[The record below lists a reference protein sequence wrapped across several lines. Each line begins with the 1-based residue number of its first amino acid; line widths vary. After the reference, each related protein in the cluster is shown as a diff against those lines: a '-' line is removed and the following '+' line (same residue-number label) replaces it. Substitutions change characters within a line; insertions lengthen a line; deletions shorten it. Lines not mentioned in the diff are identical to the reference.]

1 MEQVDEEKE
10 VYVRELLYEKKKN
23 FQKDTVN
30 GLTLLNTFL
39 TYVYFLC
46 VLVISYMLL
55 TKYDYSLKTKLLII
69 IALALYPFIIY
80 LLESNLYN
88 VGVYLW
94 SFITGEPYVPMKNYS
109 YLYTKH

>member
-1 MEQVDEEKE
+1 MTDEEKE
-10 VYVRELLYEKKKN
+10 VYDNELLYENKKN
-23 FQKDTVN
+23 FQKDTIN

-46 VLVISYMLL
+46 ILVISYTLF
-55 TKYDYSLKTKLLII
+55 TKYDYSFIIKILII
-69 IALALYPFIIY
+69 IALALYPFVIY
-80 LLESNLYN
+80 LLESNAYN

>member
-1 MEQVDEEKE
+1 MTDEEKE
-10 VYVRELLYEKKKN
+10 VYDNELLYENKKN
-23 FQKDTVN
+23 FQKDTIN

-46 VLVISYMLL
+46 ILVISYTLF
-55 TKYDYSLKTKLLII
+55 TKYDYSFIIKILII
-69 IALALYPFIIY
+69 IALALYPFVIY
-80 LLESNLYN
+80 LLESNAYN
-88 VGVYLW
+88 VGVYLR